1 MGKLAYLS
9 IIKIRVSLNKRAKPV
24 PKKIFSF
31 GASKACCSLLSPLPL
46 SWAFFTLSVSPPI
59 VQTNPLAAPTPQRS
73 PPAPPAR
80 LQQHKSYPHGESYSI
95 GGQRQSSSDRK

>member
-9 IIKIRVSLNKRAKPV
+9 ITKIRVSLNKRAKPV

-46 SWAFFTLSVSPPI
+46 SPSLLPSSPKKWAERSGGLK
-59 VQTNPLAAPTPQRS
+59 PL
-73 PPAPPAR
+73 
-80 LQQHKSYPHGESYSI
+80 LQWQAFSFLL
-95 GGQRQSSSDRK
+95 